1 MEHSAESEVVVKAA
15 APKSKACLPMRYVMC
30 FMISLGV
37 FLVYSM
43 RVNLSVTII
52 AMVNTTATDAN
63 STDMVNMACPVSSNQ
78 TSPDDSKKTG
88 EFLWDQVTQGYVL
101 NAFFYGYIITQIPG
115 GWVSEVISPAW
126 IFGGGIGITAVLTLF
141 TAVVARASLPAFL
154 VLRALEGLSE
164 GVTYPSMYA
173 LIARWSPVRER
184 SFLATVCTLGSLLG
198 TIVTLPVAAVLC
210 EHGFDGG
217 WPSVFYLSG
226 LLGFVWV
233 VAWFL
238 LSSATPEQNRLISA
252 EERKYIVES
261 RDCKFG
267 VYRSVPWIEILLSQP
282 VWMCALIKFCS
293 AWSFYTLLTELP
305 SYLENVLHFEIQKN
319 GLLNAGLYLS
329 QGVVGLVSSYIA
341 DRVIERRLLGV
352 TSTRKVLESIG
363 LLGGAVIF
371 VCLASAGCN
380 TVLACV
386 LLLVASSLAGAQ
398 YGCDG
403 VLPID
408 LAPEFAGSVMGLVNT
423 VSNTAGIF
431 APMLVGYLTEN
442 NESLEQWNTIFYVSA
457 GINLFGGVVFLIFGT
472 AKVQPW
478 AHPQTEGVPD
488 TDPLIPSI
496 NDDPVHGAASPNDGA
511 SSSDKRA

>member
-1 MEHSAESEVVVKAA
+1 MEHTAESEVVRAA

-30 FMISLGV
+30 FMISLGMC
-37 FLVYSM
+37 LVYSM

-63 STDMVNMACPVSSNQ
+63 STHMVNMACPAPSNQ

-88 EFLWDQVTQGYVL
+88 EFLWDQVTQSYVL

-115 GWVSEVISPAW
+115 GWLSEVISPAW
-126 IFGGGIGITAVLTLF
+126 ILGGGIGITAMLTLF

-154 VLRALEGLSE
+154 VLRALEGISE
-164 GVTYPSMYA
+164 GVTYPSLYA
-173 LIARWSPVRER
+173 LVARWSPVRER
-184 SFLATVCTLGSLLG
+184 SFLVTVCIFGSLLG
-198 TIVTLPVAAVLC
+198 TVITLPVAAVLC

-217 WPSVFYLSG
+217 WPSVFYLTG

-233 VAWFL
+233 VVWFL
-238 LSSATPEQNRLISA
+238 LSSATPEQNRLISL
-252 EERKYIVES
+252 EERKYIVDS

-267 VYRSVPWIEILLSQP
+267 VQRSVPWIEILLSQP

-305 SYLENVLHFEIQKN
+305 SYLENVLHFKIQKN
-319 GLLNAGLYLS
+319 GLFNAGFYLS
-329 QGVVGLVSSYIA
+329 QGVMELVSSYSA
-341 DRVIERRLLGV
+341 DRIIERRLLGV
-352 TSTRKVLESIG
+352 TSTRKVFQSIS
-363 LLGGAVIF
+363 LLGQAVIF

-380 TVLACV
+380 TVLACI
-386 LLLVASSLAGAQ
+386 LLFVACSLAGAHS
-398 YGCDG
+398 GCDS

-423 VSNTAGIF
+423 VASTAGIF

-442 NESLEQWNTIFYVSA
+442 NESLERWDTVFYVSA
-457 GINLFGGVVFLIFGT
+457 AINLFGGVVFLIFGT

-478 AHPQTEGVPD
+478 AHPQTEVVPD

-496 NDDPVHGAASPNDGA
+496 NDDPGHGAASSNDDA
-511 SSSDKRA
+511 SSLEKRA

>member
-1 MEHSAESEVVVKAA
+1 
-15 APKSKACLPMRYVMC
+15 MRYVMC

-267 VYRSVPWIEILLSQP
+267 AYRSVPWIEILLSQP

-305 SYLENVLHFEIQKN
+305 SYLENVLHFEIQK
-319 GLLNAGLYLS
+319 
-329 QGVVGLVSSYIA
+329 
-341 DRVIERRLLGV
+341 
-352 TSTRKVLESIG
+352 
-363 LLGGAVIF
+363 
-371 VCLASAGCN
+371 
-380 TVLACV
+380 
-386 LLLVASSLAGAQ
+386 
-398 YGCDG
+398 
-403 VLPID
+403 
-408 LAPEFAGSVMGLVNT
+408 
-423 VSNTAGIF
+423 
-431 APMLVGYLTEN
+431 
-442 NESLEQWNTIFYVSA
+442 ESLEQWNTIFYVSA

-478 AHPQTEGVPD
+478 AHPQTEVVPD
-488 TDPLIPSI
+488 MDPLIPSINDDPESLEQWNTIFYVSAGINLFGGVVFLIFGTAKVQPWAHPQTEVVPDMDPLIPSI